1 MNYKNEI
8 MRRDKRI
15 ETYKNTI
22 LELREEIEGLR
33 QLLDCAA
40 ANIVLLTKEKG
51 GKVTLSKAEVSDA
64 LGKYHLGATRDKDGN
79 YELEIKEE

>member
-15 ETYKNTI
+15 ETYKNEAI
-22 LELREEIEGLR
+22 ELREEITALR

-40 ANIVLLTKEKG
+40 ASIVLLTKEKG
-51 GKVTLSKAEVSDA
+51 GKVTLSKTRVSEA
-64 LGKYHLGATRDKDGN
+64 LSKYHLSAKRDKDGN

>member
-15 ETYKNTI
+15 ETYKNEAI
-22 LELREEIEGLR
+22 ELREEITALR

-40 ANIVLLTKEKG
+40 ANIVLLTKGKG
-51 GKVTLSKAEVSDA
+51 GKVTLSKTDVSDA
-64 LGKYHLGATRDKDGN
+64 LGKYHLSAKRDNDGN